1 MMRIEP
7 RELSYKAFPAS
18 EATAVGMKVLP
29 MNPDA
34 VYCKVLHNH
43 TYCERDGRPLHMHL
57 ILPSQHERPEECRAV

>member
-34 VYCKVLHNH
+34 VYARCC
-43 TYCERDGRPLHMHL
+43 TIIPIARETAGPC
-57 ILPSQHERPEECRAV
+57 ICI